1 MAQRVSLTADQILAE
16 IEKAARVR
24 DPDDAKTAIEL
35 QKATGLS
42 RDRISK
48 YLHLLKDA
56 GRLQVHRVKRE
67 ALDGSLKWYPAYTVR
82 KK

>member
-1 MAQRVSLTADQILAE
+1 MAKRISLTADQIVAE
-16 IEKAARVR
+16 IERAARVK
-24 DPDDAKTAIEL
+24 DPADAKTADEL
-35 QKATGLS
+35 RRATGLS

-67 ALDGSLKWYPAYTVR
+67 ALDGSLKWYPAYTVKR
-82 KK
+82 Q